1 MISFQT
7 NRELIN
13 VWLSTAKSYLKNIGF
28 DFTGIKLLNKD
39 MFQQL
44 KAHQEQDGGKSYV
57 LNCVATG
64 RIVKNEKMHQ
74 PEMLQTRMPT
84 LENL

>member
-1 MISFQT
+1 
-7 NRELIN
+7 
-13 VWLSTAKSYLKNIGF
+13 
-28 DFTGIKLLNKD
+28 

-44 KAHQEQDGGKSYV
+44 KAHQEQDGGESYV

-64 RIVKNEKMHQ
+64 RVVKNEKMHQ
-74 PEMLQTRMPT
+74 PEMLQTRILT